1 MLNAD
6 DVARYFLVCQDTEH
20 HEPITNL
27 KLQKLCYY
35 AQGIALVVQG
45 APLFHDD
52 IEHWQHGPVVPNLDN
67 KYKFHRSAPIPP
79 PVDLDM
85 ELYDDATRTLL
96 DSIYK
101 DYGKYSA
108 GELVKKTHEESPWVD
123 SPPGAAITFPQLRDH
138 FESLPDIYD
147 YFPTLDQVALRR
159 MAQDPQ
165 VRRDL
170 KKGIAAMKSGQTIP
184 WEEMKE
190 RLGI

>member
-1 MLNAD
+1 MLRAD
-6 DVARYFLVCQDTEH
+6 DVAQYFLVCQDTNH

-45 APLFHDD
+45 RPLFHDD
-52 IEHWQHGPVVPNLDN
+52 IKHWQYGPVLPNLDN
-67 KYKFHRSAPIPP
+67 KYKSYKSAPIPP

-85 ELYDDATRTLL
+85 ELYDSATKTLL
-96 DSIYK
+96 DSIYT

-108 GELVKKTHEESPWVD
+108 VELVEKTHEEPPWMHSV
-123 SPPGAAITFPQLRDH
+123 PGAAITHQQLREH
-138 FESLPDIYD
+138 FESLPNICD
-147 YFPTLDQVALRR
+147 YFPTLEPEALRR
-159 MAQDPQ
+159 MGEDPQ

-170 KKGIAAMKSGQTIP
+170 KRGIAAMKSGQTVP

-190 RLGI
+190 RLSI